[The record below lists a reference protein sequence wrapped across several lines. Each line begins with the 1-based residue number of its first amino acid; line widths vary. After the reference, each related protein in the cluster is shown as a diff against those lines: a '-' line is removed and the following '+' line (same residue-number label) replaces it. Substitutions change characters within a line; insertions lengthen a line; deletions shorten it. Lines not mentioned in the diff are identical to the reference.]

1 MDSKSPEE
9 LEPSSIY
16 LASNVWIRPDGEEP
30 TPWEAAEFVP
40 GDLRVQ
46 FADASIDKRV
56 VTRTLNKRQQ
66 EELTAYLH
74 FLTHGAEVKLTT
86 ISEDVSG
93 GSAAARKASRGREA

>member
-9 LEPSSIY
+9 SDPSSIY

-30 TPWEAAEFVP
+30 TPWEAAEHVP

-46 FADASIDKRV
+46 FHGASLDKRNIAA
-56 VTRTLNKRQQ
+56 TLNERQQ

-74 FLTHGAEVKLTT
+74 FLPHGAEVKLTT
-86 ISEDVSG
+86 I
-93 GSAAARKASRGREA
+93 ASRNSEPRKG